1 MVKKKSERKE
11 AWMRIVVLIVSG
23 IILGV
28 WKVFVQV
35 LAVIHWIYA
44 VFSGKRM
51 KSLADL
57 SEIWNTQNYVFIKY
71 MVFESNDRPFPFRN
85 LQKSMSKF
93 QK

>member
-1 MVKKKSERKE
+1 MAKKKSERKE
-11 AWMRIVVLIVSG
+11 AWMRIIVLIVSG
-23 IILGV
+23 IVIGV

-35 LAVIHWIYA
+35 LAVVNWFYA

-57 SEIWNTQNYVFIKY
+57 SEVWNTQNYFFMKY
-71 MVFESNDRPFPFRN
+71 MVFENNFRPFPFTK